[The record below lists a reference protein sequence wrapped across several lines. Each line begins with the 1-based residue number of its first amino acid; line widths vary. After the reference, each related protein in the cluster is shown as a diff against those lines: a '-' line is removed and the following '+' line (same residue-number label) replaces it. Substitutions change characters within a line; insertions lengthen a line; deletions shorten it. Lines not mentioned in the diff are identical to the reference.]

1 MLTYLEIMIL
11 QRNKIGRPKKVQ
23 FSYEQCNAPES
34 MCIVNEN
41 VTLDLVM
48 FTWYFFLKKKKQHC
62 NINSIFTNIASLR
75 YSQPPKYFLFNGTSI
90 P

>member
-1 MLTYLEIMIL
+1 MIL

-23 FSYEQCNAPES
+23 FSYEQCNAHES

-48 FTWYFFLKKKKQHC
+48 FTWYFFLKKKK
-62 NINSIFTNIASLR
+62 TTL
-75 YSQPPKYFLFNGTSI
+75 
-90 P
+90 